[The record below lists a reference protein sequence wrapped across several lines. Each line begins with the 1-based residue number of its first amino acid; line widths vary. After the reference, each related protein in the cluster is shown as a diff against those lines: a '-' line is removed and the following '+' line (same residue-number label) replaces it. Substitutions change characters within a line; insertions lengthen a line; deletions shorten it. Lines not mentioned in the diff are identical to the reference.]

1 MRQPFTAPPSFDLAA
16 LQRLA
21 DDMAWAGGGEQL
33 TQPQVTEL
41 ISRWQPVV
49 QPLPKHHEPFDLVMC
64 DGETTGAVAPRWLC
78 HLMGLCHRT
87 VHLVLLTP
95 QDWLALQM
103 RGRHVDWPGRL
114 DLSVT
119 GHVRAGL
126 SWQQAIQ
133 REAAEEL
140 GLDLTAETGLITAAG
155 LTPVGQPYQRCEADS
170 LNPPV
175 HICHITQVFSAR
187 LTPAGLASLRFADGE
202 VVGLYLCSLAEIERL
217 LAEDALRIAPGL
229 VQSLPV
235 YLGHMASTAPAPID
249 EG

>member
-1 MRQPFTAPPSFDLAA
+1 MTQPFTAPPPFDPST

-21 DDMAWAGGGEQL
+21 DDMARAEGSPL
-33 TQPQVTEL
+33 TSLQVTAL
-41 ISRWQPVV
+41 IERWQSIVR
-49 QPLPKHHEPFDLVMC
+49 PLPKHQEPFDLVAC
-64 DGETTGAVAPRWLC
+64 DGETTGVIAPRWLC

-87 VHLVLLTP
+87 VHLVLRTP
-95 QDWLALQM
+95 QDMLALQV
-103 RGRHVDWPGRL
+103 RGRHVDWPNRL

-126 SWQQAIQ
+126 SWHQAMQ

-140 GLDLTAETGLITAAG
+140 GLDLAPEAGMITADS
-155 LTPVGQPYQRCEADS
+155 LQPVGAPYRRSEADS

-175 HICHITQVFSAR
+175 HICHITQVFTAR

-202 VVGLYLCSLAEIERL
+202 VVGLYLCSLAEIEHL
-217 LAEDALRIAPGL
+217 LAEGSQRIAPGL

-235 YLGHMASTAPAPID
+235 YLAHLASGRRTS
-249 EG
+249 

>member
-1 MRQPFTAPPSFDLAA
+1 MTQPFAAPPPFDPST

-21 DDMAWAGGGEQL
+21 GDMAWAGGGAQL
-33 TQPQVTEL
+33 SAAQVGDL
-41 ISRWQPVV
+41 IDRWQPTV
-49 QPLPKHHEPFDLVMC
+49 QPRPKHHEPFDLVTC
-64 DGETTGAVAPRWLC
+64 DGETTGVVAPRWLC

-87 VHLVLLTP
+87 VHLVLRTP
-95 QDWLALQM
+95 QDWLALQV

-126 SWQQAIQ
+126 SWQQAMQ

-140 GLDLTAETGLITAAG
+140 GLDLALEAGAVQSPGLVA
-155 LTPVGQPYQRCEADS
+155 VGAPYRRSEADS

-175 HICHITQVFSAR
+175 HICHVTQVFSAT
-187 LTPAGLASLRFADGE
+187 LTPAGLASLHFADGE
-202 VVGLYLCSLAEIERL
+202 VVGLYLCSLAEIDRL
-217 LAEDALRIAPGL
+217 LAEDSQRIAPGL

-235 YLGHMASTAPAPID
+235 YLAHQGAVR
-249 EG
+249 

>member
-1 MRQPFTAPPSFDLAA
+1 MRQPFSAPPPFDLAA

-21 DDMAWAGGGEQL
+21 DDMARAGGGEQL
-33 TQPQVTEL
+33 TQPQVAEL
-41 ISRWQPVV
+41 IGRWQPVA
-49 QPLPKHHEPFDLVMC
+49 QPPSKHHEPFDLV
-64 DGETTGAVAPRWLC
+64 TGAGEITGVTAPRWLC

-87 VHLVLLTP
+87 VHLVLRTP
-95 QDWLALQM
+95 QDWLALQV

-119 GHVRAGL
+119 GHTRAGL
-126 SWQQAIQ
+126 SWQEAML

-140 GLDLTAETGLITAAG
+140 GLDLAPAAG
-155 LTPVGQPYQRCEADS
+155 MVTADGLQPVGRPYRRCEADS

-175 HICHITQVFSAR
+175 HICHVTQVFTAT

-202 VVGLYLCSLAEIERL
+202 VVGLYLCSLAEVDHL
-217 LAEDALRIAPGL
+217 LAGDPLRIAPGL

-235 YLGHMASTAPAPID
+235 YLAHQDAD
-249 EG
+249 H